1 MTKKI
6 PLVVI
11 VGSVIIFTT
20 FTLFIHAQKV
30 SHLTTSPFFDKYHDL
45 WFWLVL
51 NMGVVFFWRGSWGLL
66 DLIVFP
72 KDLKKSYGV
81 SLAIGAF
88 LLGIA
93 YALGHT
99 DFSI

>member
-11 VGSVIIFTT
+11 VGSVIFFTT
-20 FTLFIHAQKV
+20 FSLFIHAQKA
-30 SHLTTSPFFDKYHDL
+30 SRISICPLFDKYHDL
-45 WFWLVL
+45 WFWMIL

-72 KDLKKSYGV
+72 NDMIKSYSV
-81 SLAIGAF
+81 SLAIGIF
-88 LLGIA
+88 LLGMA